1 MRKSRIL
8 LAAATVAVT
17 LTGGLFAASRN
28 DTADAAVGP
37 VVWSDEFNGSGAPDG
52 SKWTMETGAGG
63 WGNNESQFYTNR
75 RENVRQ
81 EGGNLVI
88 EARRESYNGAPYTS
102 GRLITSGK
110 FAQTYG
116 RMEARIKIPRGQGI
130 WPAFWMLGQDIG
142 SVGWPNSG
150 EIDIMENVGKEPNT
164 VYGTVHGPG
173 YSGGGGI
180 TGSRNIGRPL
190 ADDFHQY
197 AIEWSPNL
205 IRWFLDGSE
214 YHRVTPANVT
224 GTWVFNKPEF
234 LLLNVAVGG
243 NWPGYPDGSTQFP
256 QQMLVDWVR
265 VNSWTDGGTT
275 PPPAGGNALKSNF
288 NGKCIDIPGANAVDG
303 ARLQMWDC
311 NGSAAQQWTFNSDG
325 TVRAMGKCMD
335 PAAAGTANGTPIQLV
350 TCNGNPVQRF
360 TLSGAGDLVNIS
372 ANRCV
377 DIAAF
382 NNTNGAPLHLWDCVG
397 GSNQKWTR
405 G

>member
-1 MRKSRIL
+1 MRKARIM

-110 FAQTYG
+110 FSQTYG

-173 YSGGGGI
+173 YSGGAGI

-190 ADDFHQY
+190 ADDFHTY
-197 AIEWSPNL
+197 GVEWSPNL
-205 IRWFLDGSE
+205 IRWFLDGAE
-214 YHRVTPANVT
+214 YHRVTPANLP
-224 GTWVFNKPEF
+224 GTWVFNKNHF

-243 NWPGYPDGSTQFP
+243 NWPGYPDGTTQFP
-256 QQMLVDWVR
+256 QTMLVDWVR
-265 VNSWTDGGTT
+265 VNSWTNDGGT
-275 PPPAGGNALKSNF
+275 PPPAGGNGIRSNHS
-288 NGKCIDIPGANAVDG
+288 GKCIDIPGANPADG

-311 NGSAAQQWTFNSDG
+311 NGSAAQQWSFNGDG

-335 PAAAGTANGTPIQLV
+335 PAGAGTGNNTPIQLV

-377 DIAAF
+377 DIV
-382 NNTNGAPLHLWDCVG
+382 NWGTNNGAQLVLFDCHG
-397 GSNQKWTR
+397 GANQKWTR
-405 G
+405 T

>member
-1 MRKSRIL
+1 MRKTRIM

-37 VVWSDEFNGSGAPDG
+37 VVWADEFNGSGAPDG

-173 YSGGGGI
+173 YSGGGGV
-180 TGSRNIGRPL
+180 TGSRDIGRPL

-197 AIEWSPNL
+197 AVEWSPNL

-214 YHRVTPANVT
+214 YHRVTPSNVT

-275 PPPAGGNALKSNF
+275 PPPSGGNALKSNF
-288 NGKCIDIPGANAVDG
+288 NGKCIDIPGGNPADG

-311 NGSAAQQWTFNSDG
+311 NGSTAQQWTFNSDG

-382 NNTNGAPLHLWDCVG
+382 NNANGAPLHLWDCVG
-397 GSNQKWTR
+397 GANQKWAR
-405 G
+405 A

>member
-1 MRKSRIL
+1 MRKARIL
-8 LAAATVAVT
+8 LAAATVAAT

-110 FAQTYG
+110 FSQTYG
-116 RMEARIKIPRGQGI
+116 KMEARIKIPRGQGI
-130 WPAFWMLGQDIG
+130 WPAFWMLGQDIN

-214 YHRVTPANVT
+214 FHRVTPANVT
-224 GTWVFNKPEF
+224 GAWVFNKPEF

-256 QQMLVDWVR
+256 QTMLVDWVR

-311 NGSAAQQWTFNSDG
+311 NGSAAQQWSLNGDG